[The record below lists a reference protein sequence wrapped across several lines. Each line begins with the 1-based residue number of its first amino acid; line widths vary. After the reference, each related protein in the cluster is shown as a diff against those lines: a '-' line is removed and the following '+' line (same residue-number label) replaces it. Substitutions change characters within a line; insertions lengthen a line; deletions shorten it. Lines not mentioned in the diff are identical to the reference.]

1 LIWSHQFLIDT
12 NLARVA
18 WLQVFVN
25 SLQIVADLT
34 FFLYHRAMKTPPSTF
49 NNSWRYVALAW
60 LALALFDATQ
70 TVVTMRA
77 LGMHHAWLRLFFV
90 TTLSWVA
97 WVLVT
102 PVVLTLLQRFPLP
115 TKRLSSWIVHVGTC
129 LGIGVLW
136 ATWAALLEH
145 VTNPLANHSGPAAF
159 TDLWQAK
166 FLGNLVG
173 DVILYGAIVALS
185 LALDAQKRLAQ
196 QQAASARLSEL
207 LAQTQLAALRLQ
219 IEPHF
224 IFNSLNAVTGLIR
237 EEKNNVAIE
246 MIAALG
252 DLLRRVTDQSE
263 RQFVALEEEVIF
275 LRKYLDIQ
283 QMRFA
288 ERLRYQ
294 IDIPDA
300 LMQAQVPD
308 FILQPLVENAIK
320 HGIGKRARGGELM
333 VVAARDGAML
343 TFTVYN
349 DGPLLPEQWRE
360 GVGIANARRR
370 LFALYDT
377 AQTITLQNRS
387 DTGVLATVTLPYRE
401 L

>member
-1 LIWSHQFLIDT
+1 LIWSRQFPIDNQT
-12 NLARVA
+12 ARYA

-25 SLQIVADLT
+25 SLQIVAAPT
-34 FFLYHRAMKTPPSTF
+34 IFLYYRPMKISQTSF
-49 NNSWRYVALAW
+49 YSAWRYVVLAW

-77 LGMHHAWLRLFFV
+77 LGMHHAWLTLFFV
-90 TTLSWVA
+90 TTVSWTVWLLA
-97 WVLVT
+97 TPAVLA
-102 PVVLTLLQRFPLP
+102 LLQRFHLP
-115 TKRLSSWIVHVGTC
+115 TKQAGAWVVHGAAC
-129 LGIGVLW
+129 LAIGALW
-136 ATWAALLEH
+136 ATWAALLEYA
-145 VTNPLANHSGPAAF
+145 TNPFAYAAGPGTFA
-159 TDLWQAK
+159 DLWKAK
-166 FLGNLVG
+166 FLGTLVG
-173 DVILYGAIVALS
+173 DVILYGAIVVLS
-185 LALDAQKRLAQ
+185 LALDAQQRLAQ

-237 EEKNNVAIE
+237 EQKNNVAIE

-252 DLLRRVTDQSE
+252 DLLRRVTDQSD
-263 RQFVALEEEVIF
+263 RQFVALEEEIVF

-294 IDIPDA
+294 IDIPNE
-300 LMQAQVPD
+300 LMKAQVPD

-320 HGIGKRARGGELM
+320 HGIARRSKGGVLTI
-333 VVAARDGAML
+333 AAMREGDVLAL
-343 TFTVYN
+343 SVYN
-349 DGPLLPEQWRE
+349 DGPLLPEQWHE

-370 LFALYDT
+370 LLALYDT
-377 AQTITLQNRS
+377 AQTLALQNRADS
-387 DTGVLATVTLPYRE
+387 GVVARLTLPYRE
-401 L
+401 